1 MPAAEMTAK
10 PFPVACF
17 APPLTDDLIARYA
30 ALADSLPDSRGDVR
44 DAMRECLAAVR
55 LWWELPESKG
65 TPKDQS
71 VEVKHRGKDTLVK
84 IVSLAPDL
92 VKQLWDAVPWPYEL
106 DAMQSLFDRID
117 PAERGLRDAAF
128 HLLWFARELSN
139 DREPL
144 TADNLPE

>member
-1 MPAAEMTAK
+1 MPAEMTSK

-30 ALADSLPDSRGDVR
+30 ALAGSLPDSRGDVR

-65 TPKDQS
+65 GPKDQS
-71 VEVKHRGKDTLVK
+71 VEVRHRGAGTLVK
-84 IVSLAPDL
+84 LVSLTPDL
-92 VKQLWDAVPWPYEL
+92 VSDLFDAVPWGYEL
-106 DAMQSLFDRID
+106 DAMQALFDRI
-117 PAERGLRDAAF
+117 PADERELRDAAF
-128 HLLWFARELSN
+128 HLLWHARELCL

-144 TADNLPE
+144 TRDALKA